1 MKEERK
7 KFRIIEGII
16 LIIILIGIISQCDFQ
31 NKNENIVNNT
41 TEKINVSKENN
52 DIRENIMNNSTQENN
67 GEDEAKTDASQ
78 NELKTN
84 KSSTEIPI
92 LTEEDEQTVE
102 VQETEA
108 EGFEEQGIIAYNG
121 AEKTPSV
128 KLGEYSG
135 LTYYS
140 QIDNRWKNKM
150 YSSIGNTAQ
159 TIGTSGCGPAAASMV
174 VSSIKGNITPDQMAD
189 LYMKYGYRSANQG
202 TYWSAFKWTADVFD
216 IGYSECYKLDD
227 AITKLKDNHYII
239 ASCNQGLFTYG
250 GHFVVLVGLEG
261 NYIKI
266 YDSYLYNGKYDVAS
280 RRGKA
285 IVKGNTTYVSL
296 QDFRQYANYKKFFC
310 FKNERTNVNEDN
322 NPSNNANGGTSKVNY
337 QVKITAN
344 SGINIKAGASTS
356 YQRVGGYAKGTIV
369 TILAE
374 SNGFGKTDRGWISL
388 NYTSTNIGNSSA
400 TITFGQTRKLA
411 RASILYSNSNLTG
424 YRYNYKAN
432 TTVTVLES
440 VSANVDRVRA
450 NMTGRIAYINKNN
463 YLNTSDSYAG
473 IIKKTKNCVLYSN
486 SNLTGYRYQYKDNTS
501 VIVLQ
506 HVNSYVDKVRVRM
519 TGRVAYISVG
529 NYK

>member
-7 KFRIIEGII
+7 KLRIIEGII
-16 LIIILIGIISQCDFQ
+16 LIIILIVILSQCNLQGGQKNQ
-31 NKNENIVNNT
+31 NENNNIIENSIQNVDNTNGEDLSNNSTNIVNNA
-41 TEKINVSKENN
+41 NNENK
-52 DIRENIMNNSTQENN
+52 S
-67 GEDEAKTDASQ
+67 
-78 NELKTN
+78 N

-102 VQETEA
+102 FQETEA

-121 AEKTPSV
+121 AEKTPNV
-128 KLGEYSG
+128 QLGEYSG

-150 YSSIGNTAQ
+150 YSSVGNTAQ
-159 TIGTSGCGPAAASMV
+159 TIGTSGCGPAATAMV

-202 TYWSAFKWTADVFD
+202 TYWSAFKWTADVFN

-285 IVKGNTTYVSL
+285 IVRGNTTYVSI

-310 FKNERTNVNEDN
+310 FKNDRTNINEN
-322 NPSNNANGGTSKVNY
+322 NNSSGNTSSGTSKVNY
-337 QVKITAN
+337 QVRITAN
-344 SGINIKAGASTS
+344 SGLNIRAGAGTS
-356 YQRVGGYAKGTIV
+356 YPRVGGYAKGTIV

-388 NYTSTNIGNSSA
+388 NYTSTNIGNSSVVG
-400 TITFGQTRKLA
+400 TSGQTKKLA

-424 YRYNYKAN
+424 YRYNYKTN
-432 TTVTVLES
+432 TTVTILEN
-440 VSANVDRVRA
+440 VSANVDKVRV
-450 NMTGRIAYINKNN
+450 NVTGRVAYININN
-463 YLNTSDSYAG
+463 YSSVYGSSNVGTVKR
-473 IIKKTKNCVLYSN
+473 IKNCVLYSN

-501 VIVLQ
+501 VVVLQ

-519 TGRVAYISVG
+519 TGRVTYISVG

>member
-1 MKEERK
+1 MNKERK
-7 KFRIIEGII
+7 KLIVLEGII
-16 LIIILIGIISQCDFQ
+16 LILILFVILSQCNLQGGQKNQ
-31 NKNENIVNNT
+31 NNIIENNIQNVENINDENLANDSANTVN
-41 TEKINVSKENN
+41 
-52 DIRENIMNNSTQENN
+52 
-67 GEDEAKTDASQ
+67 DEIKS
-78 NELKTN
+78 N

-102 VQETEA
+102 FQETEA

-121 AEKTPSV
+121 AEKTPNV
-128 KLGEYSG
+128 QLGEYSG

-150 YSSIGNTAQ
+150 YSSVGNTAQ
-159 TIGTSGCGPAAASMV
+159 TIGTSGCGPAAAAMV

-216 IGYSECYKLDD
+216 IGYSEYYKLDD
-227 AITKLKDNHYII
+227 AIAKLKDNHYII

-285 IVKGNTTYVSL
+285 IVRGNTTYVSI

-310 FKNERTNVNEDN
+310 FKNDRTNINEN
-322 NPSNNANGGTSKVNY
+322 NNSSGNTSSGTSKVNY
-337 QVKITAN
+337 QVRITAN
-344 SGINIKAGASTS
+344 SGLNIRAGAGTS
-356 YQRVGGYAKGTIV
+356 YPRVGGYAKGTIV

-388 NYTSTNIGNSSA
+388 NYTSTNIGNSSVVG
-400 TITFGQTRKLA
+400 TSGQTKKLA

-424 YRYNYKAN
+424 YRYNYKTN
-432 TTVTVLES
+432 TTVTILEN
-440 VSANVDRVRA
+440 VSANVDKVRV
-450 NMTGRIAYINKNN
+450 NVTGRVAYININN
-463 YLNTSDSYAG
+463 YSSVYGSSNVGTVKR
-473 IIKKTKNCVLYSN
+473 IKNCVLYSN

-501 VIVLQ
+501 VVVLQ

-519 TGRVAYISVG
+519 TGRVAYISVDR
-529 NYK
+529 YK

>member
-1 MKEERK
+1 MNKERK
-7 KFRIIEGII
+7 KLIVLEGII
-16 LIIILIGIISQCDFQ
+16 LILILFVILSQCNLQGGQKNQ
-31 NKNENIVNNT
+31 NNIT
-41 TEKINVSKENN
+41 ENN
-52 DIRENIMNNSTQENN
+52 IQNVENTN
-67 GEDEAKTDASQ
+67 GVDLPNDSANVVNDESKS
-78 NELKTN
+78 N

-121 AEKTPSV
+121 AEKTPNV
-128 KLGEYSG
+128 QLGEYSG

-150 YSSIGNTAQ
+150 YSSVGNIAQ
-159 TIGTSGCGPAAASMV
+159 TIGTSGCGPAAAAMV

-216 IGYSECYKLDD
+216 IGYSECYKLDEV
-227 AITKLKDNHYII
+227 INKLKDNHYII

-285 IVKGNTTYVSL
+285 IVKGNTTYVSI
-296 QDFRQYANYKKFFC
+296 QNFRQYANYKKFFC
-310 FKNERTNVNEDN
+310 FKNDRTNVNEN
-322 NPSNNANGGTSKVNY
+322 NNSSGNTSSGTSKVNY
-337 QVKITAN
+337 QVRITAN
-344 SGINIKAGASTS
+344 SGLNIRAGASTS
-356 YQRVGGYAKGTIV
+356 YPRVGGYAKGTIV

-388 NYTSTNIGNSSA
+388 NYTSTNIGNSSVVG
-400 TITFGQTRKLA
+400 TSGQTRKLA

-424 YRYNYKAN
+424 YRYNYKTN
-432 TTVTVLES
+432 TTVTILEN
-440 VSANVDRVRA
+440 VSANVDKVRV
-450 NMTGRIAYINKNN
+450 NVTGRVVYINTN
-463 YLNTSDSYAG
+463 SYSNISG
-473 IIKKTKNCVLYSN
+473 NSTTVGHVKRTRNCVLYSN

-501 VIVLQ
+501 VVVLQ

>member
-1 MKEERK
+1 MNKERK
-7 KFRIIEGII
+7 KLIVLEGII
-16 LIIILIGIISQCDFQ
+16 LILILFVILSQCNLQGGQKNQ
-31 NKNENIVNNT
+31 NNIT
-41 TEKINVSKENN
+41 ENN
-52 DIRENIMNNSTQENN
+52 IQNVENAN
-67 GEDEAKTDASQ
+67 GEDLANDSANTVNDEIIS
-78 NELKTN
+78 N

-121 AEKTPSV
+121 AEKTPNV
-128 KLGEYSG
+128 QLGEYSG

-140 QIDNRWKNKM
+140 QIDKRWKNKI
-150 YSSIGNTAQ
+150 YSSVGNTAQ
-159 TIGTSGCGPAAASMV
+159 TIGTSGCGPAAAAMV

-216 IGYSECYKLDD
+216 IGYSEYYKLDD
-227 AITKLKDNHYII
+227 AIAKLKDNHYII

-250 GHFVVLVGLEG
+250 GHFVVLVGIEG

-266 YDSYLYNGKYDVAS
+266 YDSYLYNGKYDTAS

-285 IVKGNTTYVSL
+285 IVKGNTTYVSI

-310 FKNERTNVNEDN
+310 FKNERTNVNEN
-322 NPSNNANGGTSKVNY
+322 NNTSDNANSGTSKVNY

-344 SGINIKAGASTS
+344 SGLNIRAGASTS
-356 YQRVGGYAKGTIV
+356 YPRVGGYAKGTIV

-388 NYTSTNIGNSSA
+388 NYTSTNIGNSSVVV
-400 TITFGQTRKLA
+400 TSGQTKKLA

-432 TTVTVLES
+432 TTVTVLEN
-440 VSANVDRVRA
+440 VSANVDKVRV
-450 NMTGRIAYINKNN
+450 NVTGRVAYINTNN
-463 YLNTSDSYAG
+463 YSSVSGSSNVGTVRR
-473 IIKKTKNCVLYSN
+473 IKNCVLYSN

-501 VIVLQ
+501 VVVLQ

-519 TGRVAYISVG
+519 TGRVAYINVG

>member
-1 MKEERK
+1 MNKERK
-7 KFRIIEGII
+7 KLIVLEGII
-16 LIIILIGIISQCDFQ
+16 LILILFVILSQCNLQGGQKNQ
-31 NKNENIVNNT
+31 NNIT
-41 TEKINVSKENN
+41 ENN
-52 DIRENIMNNSTQENN
+52 IQNVENAN
-67 GEDEAKTDASQ
+67 GEDLANDSANTVNDEIKS
-78 NELKTN
+78 N

-121 AEKTPSV
+121 AEKTPNV
-128 KLGEYSG
+128 QLGEYSG

-140 QIDNRWKNKM
+140 QIDNRWKNKI
-150 YSSIGNTAQ
+150 YSSVGNTAQ
-159 TIGTSGCGPAAASMV
+159 TIGTSGCGPAAAAMV

-216 IGYSECYKLDD
+216 IGYSEYYKLDD
-227 AITKLKDNHYII
+227 AIAKLKDNHYII

-285 IVKGNTTYVSL
+285 IVKGNTTYVSI
-296 QDFRQYANYKKFFC
+296 QNFRQYANYKKFFC
-310 FKNERTNVNEDN
+310 FKNDRTNVNENN
-322 NPSNNANGGTSKVNY
+322 NPSNNANVGISKANY
-337 QVKITAN
+337 QVKIIAN
-344 SGINIKAGASTS
+344 GGLNIRAGASTS
-356 YQRVGGYAKGTIV
+356 YPRVGGYAKGTIV

-388 NYTSTNIGNSSA
+388 NYTRTNIGNSSVA
-400 TITFGQTRKLA
+400 GTSGQTKKLA

-424 YRYNYKAN
+424 YRYNYKTN
-432 TTVTVLES
+432 TTVTILEN
-440 VSANVDRVRA
+440 VSANVDKVRV
-450 NMTGRIAYINKNN
+450 NVTGRVAYINTNN
-463 YLNTSDSYAG
+463 YSSVSGSSNVGTVKR
-473 IIKKTKNCVLYSN
+473 IKNCVLYSN

-501 VIVLQ
+501 VVVLQ

-519 TGRVAYISVG
+519 TGRVAYINVR

>member
-1 MKEERK
+1 MNKERK
-7 KFRIIEGII
+7 KLIVLEGII
-16 LIIILIGIISQCDFQ
+16 LILILFVILSQCNLQSGQKNQ
-31 NKNENIVNNT
+31 NNIIENNIQNVENINDENLANDSANTVN
-41 TEKINVSKENN
+41 
-52 DIRENIMNNSTQENN
+52 
-67 GEDEAKTDASQ
+67 DEIKS
-78 NELKTN
+78 N

-108 EGFEEQGIIAYNG
+108 EGFEEQGIVAYNG
-121 AEKTPSV
+121 AEKAPNV
-128 KLGEYSG
+128 QLGEYAG

-140 QIDNRWKNKM
+140 QLDNRWKYKI
-150 YSSIGNTAQ
+150 YSSVGNTAQ
-159 TIGTSGCGPAAASMV
+159 TIGTSGCGPAAAAMV

-189 LYMKYGYRSANQG
+189 LYMKYGYRSSNQG

-227 AITKLKDNHYII
+227 VINKLKDNHYII

-285 IVKGNTTYVSL
+285 IVRGNTTYVSI

-310 FKNERTNVNEDN
+310 FKNDRTNVNEN
-322 NPSNNANGGTSKVNY
+322 NNSSGNTSSGTSKVNY
-337 QVKITAN
+337 QVRITAN
-344 SGINIKAGASTS
+344 SGLNIRAGASTS
-356 YQRVGGYAKGTIV
+356 YPRVGGYAKGTIV

-388 NYTSTNIGNSSA
+388 NYTSTNIGNSSVVG
-400 TITFGQTRKLA
+400 TSGQTRKLA

-424 YRYNYKAN
+424 YRYNYKTN
-432 TTVTVLES
+432 TTVTILEN
-440 VSANVDRVRA
+440 VSANVDKVRV
-450 NMTGRIAYINKNN
+450 NVTGRVAYINTN
-463 YLNTSDSYAG
+463 SYSNISG
-473 IIKKTKNCVLYSN
+473 NSTTVGHVKRTRNCVLYSN

-501 VIVLQ
+501 VVVLQ

>member
-1 MKEERK
+1 MNKERK
-7 KFRIIEGII
+7 KLIVLEGII
-16 LIIILIGIISQCDFQ
+16 LILILFVILSQCNLQGGQKNQ
-31 NKNENIVNNT
+31 NNIT
-41 TEKINVSKENN
+41 ENN
-52 DIRENIMNNSTQENN
+52 IQNVENAN
-67 GEDEAKTDASQ
+67 GEDLANDSANTVNDEIIS
-78 NELKTN
+78 N

-121 AEKTPSV
+121 AEKTPNV
-128 KLGEYSG
+128 QLGEYSG

-140 QIDNRWKNKM
+140 QIDKRWKNKI
-150 YSSIGNTAQ
+150 YSSVGNTAQ
-159 TIGTSGCGPAAASMV
+159 TIGTSGCGPAAAAMV

-216 IGYSECYKLDD
+216 IGYSEYYKLDD
-227 AITKLKDNHYII
+227 AIAKLKDNHYII

-285 IVKGNTTYVSL
+285 IVKGNTTYVSI
-296 QDFRQYANYKKFFC
+296 QNFRQYANYKKFFC
-310 FKNERTNVNEDN
+310 FKNDRTNVNENN
-322 NPSNNANGGTSKVNY
+322 NPSNNANVEISKANY
-337 QVKITAN
+337 QVKIIAN
-344 SGINIKAGASTS
+344 GGLNIRAGASTS
-356 YQRVGGYAKGTIV
+356 YPRVGGYAKGTIV

-388 NYTSTNIGNSSA
+388 NYTSTNIGNSSVVG
-400 TITFGQTRKLA
+400 TSGQTKKLA
-411 RASILYSNSNLTG
+411 RASILYSNLNLTG
-424 YRYNYKAN
+424 YRYNYKEN
-432 TTVTVLES
+432 TTVTVLEN
-440 VSANVDRVRA
+440 VSANVDKVRV
-450 NMTGRIAYINKNN
+450 NVTGRVAYINTNN
-463 YLNTSDSYAG
+463 YSSISGSSNVGTVRR
-473 IIKKTKNCVLYSN
+473 IKNCVLYSN

-501 VIVLQ
+501 VVVLQ

-519 TGRVAYISVG
+519 TGRVAYINVR

>member
-1 MKEERK
+1 MNKERK
-7 KFRIIEGII
+7 KLIVLEGII
-16 LIIILIGIISQCDFQ
+16 LILILFVILSQCNLQGGQKNQ
-31 NKNENIVNNT
+31 NNIT
-41 TEKINVSKENN
+41 ENN
-52 DIRENIMNNSTQENN
+52 IQNVENAN
-67 GEDEAKTDASQ
+67 GEDLANDSANTVNDEIKS
-78 NELKTN
+78 N

-121 AEKTPSV
+121 AEKTPNV
-128 KLGEYSG
+128 QLGEYSG

-140 QIDNRWKNKM
+140 QIDNRWKNKI
-150 YSSIGNTAQ
+150 YSSVGNTAQ
-159 TIGTSGCGPAAASMV
+159 TIGTSGCGPAAAAMV

-216 IGYSECYKLDD
+216 IGYSEYYKLDD
-227 AITKLKDNHYII
+227 AIAKLKDNHYII

-285 IVKGNTTYVSL
+285 IVKGNTTYVSI
-296 QDFRQYANYKKFFC
+296 QNFRQYANYKKFFC
-310 FKNERTNVNEDN
+310 FKNERTNVNENN
-322 NPSNNANGGTSKVNY
+322 NPSNNANVGISKANY
-337 QVKITAN
+337 QVKIIAN
-344 SGINIKAGASTS
+344 SGLNIRAGASTS
-356 YQRVGGYAKGTIV
+356 YPRVGGYAKGTIV

-388 NYTSTNIGNSSA
+388 NYTSTNIGNSSVVG
-400 TITFGQTRKLA
+400 TSGQTKKLA

-424 YRYNYKAN
+424 YRYNYKEN
-432 TTVTVLES
+432 TTVTVLEN
-440 VSANVDRVRA
+440 VATNVDKVRV
-450 NMTGRIAYINKNN
+450 NVTGRVAYINTNN
-463 YLNTSDSYAG
+463 YSSFSGSSNVGTVKR
-473 IIKKTKNCVLYSN
+473 IKNCVLYSN

-501 VIVLQ
+501 VVVLQ

-519 TGRVAYISVG
+519 TGRVAYINVG

>member
-1 MKEERK
+1 MNKERK
-7 KFRIIEGII
+7 KLIVLEGII
-16 LIIILIGIISQCDFQ
+16 LILILFVILSQCNLQGGQKNQ
-31 NKNENIVNNT
+31 NNIT
-41 TEKINVSKENN
+41 ENN
-52 DIRENIMNNSTQENN
+52 IQNVENTN
-67 GEDEAKTDASQ
+67 GVDLPNDSANVVNDESKS
-78 NELKTN
+78 N

-121 AEKTPSV
+121 AEKTPNV
-128 KLGEYSG
+128 QLGEYSG

-150 YSSIGNTAQ
+150 YSSVGNIAQ
-159 TIGTSGCGPAAASMV
+159 TIGTSGCGPAAAAMV

-216 IGYSECYKLDD
+216 IGYSECYKLDEV
-227 AITKLKDNHYII
+227 INKLKDNHYII

-285 IVKGNTTYVSL
+285 IVKGNTTYVSI
-296 QDFRQYANYKKFFC
+296 QNFRQYANYKKFFC
-310 FKNERTNVNEDN
+310 FKNDRTNVNEN
-322 NPSNNANGGTSKVNY
+322 NNSSGNTSSGTSKVNY
-337 QVKITAN
+337 QVRITAN
-344 SGINIKAGASTS
+344 SGLNIRAGASTS
-356 YQRVGGYAKGTIV
+356 YPRVGGYAKGTIV

-388 NYTSTNIGNSSA
+388 NYTSTNIGNSSVVG
-400 TITFGQTRKLA
+400 TSGQTRKLA

-424 YRYNYKAN
+424 YRYNYIHSILCHTRK
-432 TTVTVLES
+432 L
-440 VSANVDRVRA
+440 DR
-450 NMTGRIAYINKNN
+450 
-463 YLNTSDSYAG
+463 
-473 IIKKTKNCVLYSN
+473 
-486 SNLTGYRYQYKDNTS
+486 
-501 VIVLQ
+501 
-506 HVNSYVDKVRVRM
+506 
-519 TGRVAYISVG
+519 
-529 NYK
+529 

>member
-1 MKEERK
+1 MNKERK
-7 KFRIIEGII
+7 KLIVLEGIVLI
-16 LIIILIGIISQCDFQ
+16 LILFVILSQCNLQGGQKNQ
-31 NKNENIVNNT
+31 NNIT
-41 TEKINVSKENN
+41 ENN
-52 DIRENIMNNSTQENN
+52 IQNVENTN
-67 GEDEAKTDASQ
+67 GVDLPNDSANVVNDESKS
-78 NELKTN
+78 N

-121 AEKTPSV
+121 AEKTPNV
-128 KLGEYSG
+128 QLGEYSG

-150 YSSIGNTAQ
+150 YSSVGNTAQ
-159 TIGTSGCGPAAASMV
+159 TIGTSGCGPAATAMV

-216 IGYSECYKLDD
+216 IGYSEYYKLDD
-227 AITKLKDNHYII
+227 AIAKLKDNHYII

-285 IVKGNTTYVSL
+285 IVRGNTTYVSL

-310 FKNERTNVNEDN
+310 FKNDRTNANENNDTSDN
-322 NPSNNANGGTSKVNY
+322 TNAGISKVNY

-344 SGINIKAGASTS
+344 SGLNIRAGASTS
-356 YQRVGGYAKGTIV
+356 YPRVGGYAKGTIV

-388 NYTSTNIGNSSA
+388 NYTSTNIGNSSVA
-400 TITFGQTRKLA
+400 GTSGQTKKLA

-424 YRYNYKAN
+424 YRYNYKEN
-432 TTVTVLES
+432 TTVTVLEN
-440 VSANVDRVRA
+440 VATNVDKVRV
-450 NMTGRIAYINKNN
+450 NVTGRVAYINTNN
-463 YLNTSDSYAG
+463 YSSVSGSSNVGTVKR
-473 IIKKTKNCVLYSN
+473 IKNCVLYSN
-486 SNLTGYRYQYKDNTS
+486 SNLAGYRYQYKDNTS
-501 VIVLQ
+501 IVVLQ

-519 TGRVAYISVG
+519 TGRVAYINVG

>member
-1 MKEERK
+1 MNKERK
-7 KFRIIEGII
+7 KLIVLEGIVLI
-16 LIIILIGIISQCDFQ
+16 LILFVILSQCNLQGGQKNQ
-31 NKNENIVNNT
+31 NNIT
-41 TEKINVSKENN
+41 ENN
-52 DIRENIMNNSTQENN
+52 IQNVENEN
-67 GEDEAKTDASQ
+67 GEDLANDSANTVNDEIKS
-78 NELKTN
+78 N

-121 AEKTPSV
+121 AEKTPNV
-128 KLGEYSG
+128 QLGEYYG

-150 YSSIGNTAQ
+150 YSSVGNTAQ
-159 TIGTSGCGPAAASMV
+159 TIGTSGCGPAATAMV

-216 IGYSECYKLDD
+216 IGYSEYYKLDD
-227 AITKLKDNHYII
+227 AIAKLKDNHYII

-250 GHFVVLVGLEG
+250 GHFVVLVGIEG

-266 YDSYLYNGKYDVAS
+266 YDSYLYNGKYDTAS

-285 IVKGNTTYVSL
+285 IVKGNTTYVSI

-310 FKNERTNVNEDN
+310 FKNERTNVNEN
-322 NPSNNANGGTSKVNY
+322 NNTSDNANSGTSKVNY

-344 SGINIKAGASTS
+344 SGLNIRAGASTS
-356 YQRVGGYAKGTIV
+356 YPRVGGYAKGTIV

-388 NYTSTNIGNSSA
+388 NTSTNIGNSSVVV
-400 TITFGQTRKLA
+400 TSGQTKKLA

-432 TTVTVLES
+432 TTVTVLEN
-440 VSANVDRVRA
+440 VSANVDNVRV
-450 NMTGRIAYINKNN
+450 NVTGRVAYINTNN
-463 YLNTSDSYAG
+463 YSSVSGSSNVGTVRR
-473 IIKKTKNCVLYSN
+473 IKNCVLYSN

-501 VIVLQ
+501 VVVLQ

-519 TGRVAYISVG
+519 TGRVAYINVG

>member
-1 MKEERK
+1 MNKERK
-7 KFRIIEGII
+7 KLIVLEGIVLI
-16 LIIILIGIISQCDFQ
+16 LILFVILSQCNLQGGQKNQ
-31 NKNENIVNNT
+31 NNIT
-41 TEKINVSKENN
+41 ENN
-52 DIRENIMNNSTQENN
+52 IQNVENAN
-67 GEDEAKTDASQ
+67 GEDLANDSANTVNDEIKS
-78 NELKTN
+78 N

-92 LTEEDEQTVE
+92 LTEEDEKTVE

-121 AEKTPSV
+121 AEKTPNV
-128 KLGEYSG
+128 QLGEYSG

-150 YSSIGNTAQ
+150 YSSVGNTAQ
-159 TIGTSGCGPAAASMV
+159 TIGTSGCGPAVAAMV

-216 IGYSECYKLDD
+216 IGYSEYYKLDD
-227 AITKLKDNHYII
+227 AIAKLKDNHYII

-250 GHFVVLVGLEG
+250 GHFVVLVGIEG

-266 YDSYLYNGKYDVAS
+266 FDSYLYNGKYDTAS

-285 IVKGNTTYVSL
+285 IVKGNTTYVSI
-296 QDFRQYANYKKFFC
+296 QNFRQYANYKKFFC
-310 FKNERTNVNEDN
+310 FKNERTNVNEN
-322 NPSNNANGGTSKVNY
+322 NNTSDNANSGKSKVNY

-344 SGINIKAGASTS
+344 SGLNIRAGASTS
-356 YQRVGGYAKGTIV
+356 YPRFGGYAKGTIV

-388 NYTSTNIGNSSA
+388 NYTSTNIGNSSVVV
-400 TITFGQTRKLA
+400 TSGQTKKLA

-432 TTVTVLES
+432 TTVTVLEN
-440 VSANVDRVRA
+440 VSANVDKVRA

-473 IIKKTKNCVLYSN
+473 IIKKTKNCVLYSKA
-486 SNLTGYRYQYKDNTS
+486 NLSGYQYQYKENTT
-501 VIVLQ
+501 VIVLE
-506 HVNSYVDKVRVRM
+506 HVNSYVDKIRVRQ
-519 TGRVAYISVG
+519 TGRVAYINVR

>member
-1 MKEERK
+1 MNKERK
-7 KFRIIEGII
+7 KLIVLEGII
-16 LIIILIGIISQCDFQ
+16 LILILFVILSQCNLQGGQKNQ
-31 NKNENIVNNT
+31 NNITENNIQNVENINDENLANDSANTVN
-41 TEKINVSKENN
+41 
-52 DIRENIMNNSTQENN
+52 
-67 GEDEAKTDASQ
+67 DEIKS
-78 NELKTN
+78 N

-108 EGFEEQGIIAYNG
+108 EGFEEQGIVAYNG
-121 AEKTPSV
+121 AEKAPNV
-128 KLGEYSG
+128 QLGEYSG

-140 QIDNRWKNKM
+140 QLDNRWKNKM
-150 YSSIGNTAQ
+150 YSSVGNIAQ
-159 TIGTSGCGPAAASMV
+159 TIGTSGCGPAAAAMV

-216 IGYSECYKLDD
+216 IGYSECYKLDEV
-227 AITKLKDNHYII
+227 INKLKDNHYII

-285 IVKGNTTYVSL
+285 IVKGNTTYVSI

-310 FKNERTNVNEDN
+310 FKNDRTNVNENN
-322 NPSNNANGGTSKVNY
+322 NPSNNANVGISKANY

-344 SGINIKAGASTS
+344 SGLNIRAGASTS
-356 YQRVGGYAKGTIV
+356 YPRVGGYAKGTIV

-374 SNGFGKTDRGWISL
+374 SNGFGETDRGWISL
-388 NYTSTNIGNSSA
+388 NYTSTNIGNSSVVG
-400 TITFGQTRKLA
+400 TSGQTRKLA

-432 TTVTVLES
+432 TTVTILEN
-440 VSANVDRVRA
+440 VSANVDKVRV
-450 NMTGRIAYINKNN
+450 NVTGRVAYINTNN
-463 YLNTSDSYAG
+463 YSSVSESSNVGTVKR
-473 IIKKTKNCVLYSN
+473 IKNCILCSN

-501 VIVLQ
+501 VVVLQ
-506 HVNSYVDKVRVRM
+506 HVNSYVDKVRVNV

>member
-1 MKEERK
+1 MNKERK
-7 KFRIIEGII
+7 KLIVLEGIVLI
-16 LIIILIGIISQCDFQ
+16 LILFVILSQCNLQGGQKTQNNITENNIQNVENTNGVDLPNDSANTVNDEIIS
-31 NKNENIVNNT
+31 
-41 TEKINVSKENN
+41 
-52 DIRENIMNNSTQENN
+52 
-67 GEDEAKTDASQ
+67 
-78 NELKTN
+78 N

-121 AEKTPSV
+121 AEKTPNV
-128 KLGEYSG
+128 QLGDYSG

-150 YSSIGNTAQ
+150 YSSVGNTAQ
-159 TIGTSGCGPAAASMV
+159 TIGTSGCGPAATAMV

-227 AITKLKDNHYII
+227 AIAKLKDNHYII

-250 GHFVVLVGLEG
+250 GHFVVMVGLEG

-266 YDSYLYNGKYDVAS
+266 FDSYLYNGKYDTAS

-285 IVKGNTTYVSL
+285 IVKGNTTYVSI

-310 FKNERTNVNEDN
+310 FKNERTNVNEN
-322 NPSNNANGGTSKVNY
+322 NNTSDNANSGTSKVNY

-344 SGINIKAGASTS
+344 SGLNIRAGASTS
-356 YQRVGGYAKGTIV
+356 YPRFGGYAKGTIV

-388 NYTSTNIGNSSA
+388 NYTSTNIGNSSVVG
-400 TITFGQTRKLA
+400 TSGQIKKLA
-411 RASILYSNSNLTG
+411 RASILYSNLNLTG
-424 YRYNYKAN
+424 YRYNYKEN
-432 TTVTVLES
+432 TTVTVLEN
-440 VSANVDRVRA
+440 VATNVDRVRV
-450 NMTGRIAYINKNN
+450 NVTGRVAYINTN
-463 YLNTSDSYAG
+463 SYSNIFGNSTTVGQA
-473 IIKKTKNCVLYSN
+473 KRTRNCVLYSN
-486 SNLTGYRYQYKDNTS
+486 SNLTGYRYQYKENTS
-501 VIVLQ
+501 VAVLQ

>member
-1 MKEERK
+1 MNKERK
-7 KFRIIEGII
+7 KLIVLEGIVLILILFVILSQCNLQGGQKNQNNIIENNI
-16 LIIILIGIISQCDFQ
+16 Q
-31 NKNENIVNNT
+31 NVENINDENLANDSANTVN
-41 TEKINVSKENN
+41 
-52 DIRENIMNNSTQENN
+52 
-67 GEDEAKTDASQ
+67 DEIKS
-78 NELKTN
+78 N

-121 AEKTPSV
+121 AEKTPNV
-128 KLGEYSG
+128 QLGEYAG

-140 QIDNRWKNKM
+140 QLDNRWKYKI
-150 YSSIGNTAQ
+150 YSSVGNTAQ
-159 TIGTSGCGPAAASMV
+159 TIGTSGCGPAAAAMV

-189 LYMKYGYRSANQG
+189 LYMKYGYRSSNQG

-227 AITKLKDNHYII
+227 VINKLKDNHYII

-285 IVKGNTTYVSL
+285 IVRGNTTYVSI
-296 QDFRQYANYKKFFC
+296 QDFKQYANYKKFFC
-310 FKNERTNVNEDN
+310 FKNDRTNVNEN
-322 NPSNNANGGTSKVNY
+322 NNSSGNTSSGTSKVNY
-337 QVKITAN
+337 QVKIIAN
-344 SGINIKAGASTS
+344 GGLNIRAGASTS
-356 YQRVGGYAKGTIV
+356 YPRVGGYAKGTIV

-388 NYTSTNIGNSSA
+388 NYTSTNIGNSSVVG
-400 TITFGQTRKLA
+400 TSGQTKKLA

-424 YRYNYKAN
+424 YRYNYKEN
-432 TTVTVLES
+432 TTVTVLENVATNVDKVRVNVTGRVAYINTNNYSS
-440 VSANVDRVRA
+440 VSGSANVGTVK
-450 NMTGRIAYINKNN
+450 RI
-463 YLNTSDSYAG
+463 
-473 IIKKTKNCVLYSN
+473 KNCVLCSN

-501 VIVLQ
+501 VVVLQ

>member
-1 MKEERK
+1 MNKERK
-7 KFRIIEGII
+7 KLIVLEGII
-16 LIIILIGIISQCDFQ
+16 LILILFVILSQCNLQGGQKNQ
-31 NKNENIVNNT
+31 NNIIENNIQNVENINDENLANDSANTVN
-41 TEKINVSKENN
+41 
-52 DIRENIMNNSTQENN
+52 
-67 GEDEAKTDASQ
+67 DEIKS
-78 NELKTN
+78 N

-121 AEKTPSV
+121 AEKTPNV
-128 KLGEYSG
+128 QLGEYAG

-140 QIDNRWKNKM
+140 QLDNRWKYKI
-150 YSSIGNTAQ
+150 YSSVGNTAQ
-159 TIGTSGCGPAAASMV
+159 TIGTSGCGPAAAAMV

-189 LYMKYGYRSANQG
+189 LYMKYGYRSSNQG

-227 AITKLKDNHYII
+227 VINKLKDNHYII

-285 IVKGNTTYVSL
+285 IVRGNTTYVSI

-310 FKNERTNVNEDN
+310 FKNDRTNVNEN
-322 NPSNNANGGTSKVNY
+322 NNSSGNTSSGTSKVNY
-337 QVKITAN
+337 QVRITAN
-344 SGINIKAGASTS
+344 SGLNIRAEASTS
-356 YQRVGGYAKGTIV
+356 YPRVGGYAKGTIV

-388 NYTSTNIGNSSA
+388 NYTSTNIGNSSVVG
-400 TITFGQTRKLA
+400 TSGQTKKLA

-424 YRYNYKAN
+424 YRYNYKTN
-432 TTVTVLES
+432 TTVTILEN
-440 VSANVDRVRA
+440 VSANVDKVRV
-450 NMTGRIAYINKNN
+450 NVTGRVAYINTNN
-463 YLNTSDSYAG
+463 YSSVSESSNVGTVKR
-473 IIKKTKNCVLYSN
+473 IKNCVLYSN

-501 VIVLQ
+501 VVVLQ